1 MMGKDFDHFSRHL
14 VTVVSPQFETLSL
27 LIITT
32 LKKPLDNGIKPV
44 LTAEGVLLVFFFFY
58 MEKLC
63 PTE

>member
-44 LTAEGVLLVFFFFY
+44 FTAEGSPGFFFFY